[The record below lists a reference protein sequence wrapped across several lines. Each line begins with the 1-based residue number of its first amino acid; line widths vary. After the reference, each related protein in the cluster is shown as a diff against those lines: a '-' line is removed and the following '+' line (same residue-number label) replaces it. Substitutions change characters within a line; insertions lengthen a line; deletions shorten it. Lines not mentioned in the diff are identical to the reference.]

1 MEGTE
6 NNMNIYQK
14 LIEVRKAVPYL
25 KKDEKGYQFKFVS
38 SSQVLG
44 TLKAKMDSLGLLL
57 VPQLVNKTVSDH
69 TTKDGGHNYFTEI
82 EMEYTW
88 INAENPQETIT
99 CKWYGQGLDSGE
111 KGVGKAYTYSEKY
124 FLLKFFN
131 IPTDKDDPDAFQS
144 KVGSKVVS
152 EPITK
157 DQTLEIESLKEKLNP
172 TGDIDYEIKFK
183 NALQAQFKKP
193 EVDRLD
199 TEQAK
204 ALIAK
209 LKARVEYIESA
220 EKKTENNH

>member
-1 MEGTE
+1 MEGTD

-88 INAENPQETIT
+88 INAENPQETII

-157 DQTLEIESLKEKLNP
+157 EQLATIENLLKETDSNSDNFMIWLTNKYKTPEIKNLDTNQAQAVITTLEVKKA
-172 TGDIDYEIKFK
+172 K
-183 NALQAQFKKP
+183 NGNEGKK
-193 EVDRLD
+193 D
-199 TEQAK
+199 A
-204 ALIAK
+204 
-209 LKARVEYIESA
+209 
-220 EKKTENNH
+220 

>member
-1 MEGTE
+1 MEGTD

-157 DQTLEIESLKEKLNP
+157 EQLATIENLLKETDSNSDNFMIWLTNKYKTPEIKNLDTNQAQAVITTLEVKKA
-172 TGDIDYEIKFK
+172 K
-183 NALQAQFKKP
+183 NGNEGKK
-193 EVDRLD
+193 D
-199 TEQAK
+199 A
-204 ALIAK
+204 
-209 LKARVEYIESA
+209 
-220 EKKTENNH
+220 